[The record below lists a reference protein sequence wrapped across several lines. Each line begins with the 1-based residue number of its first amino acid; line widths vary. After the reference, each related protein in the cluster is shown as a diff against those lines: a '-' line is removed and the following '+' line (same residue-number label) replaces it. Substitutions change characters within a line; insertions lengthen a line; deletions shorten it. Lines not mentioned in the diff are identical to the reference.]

1 MQRENRRFYL
11 GVFGTEEDI
20 LGATN
25 EARQRGLTIVD
36 VYAPY
41 AVHGLEKAMGLRY
54 TRLPLF
60 TLAMGIL
67 GAGLKI
73 WFEFWTTAVS
83 WPVNVGGKP
92 WNSLPAFIPV
102 TFEVMVLFAGLGTVT
117 AFFIGQRLI
126 PGRKAKLPVHGVTD
140 DKFALVLEET
150 DASFDKEST
159 QKMFE
164 EFHVLE
170 VVERVEQEPIQ

>member
-1 MQRENRRFYL
+1 MQPENRRFYL
-11 GVFGTEEDI
+11 GVFESEDDI

-25 EARQRGLTIVD
+25 EARRRGLKIID

-41 AVHGLEKAMGLRY
+41 AVHGLENAMGLRY

-60 TLAMGIL
+60 MLAMALL

-73 WFEFWTTAVS
+73 WFEFWTTAQS
-83 WPVNVGGKP
+83 WPLNVGGKP

-102 TFEVMVLFAGLGTVT
+102 TFEVTVLFAGIGTVT
-117 AFFIGQRLI
+117 AFYIGQRLL

-140 DKFALVLEET
+140 DKFALVLEEA
-150 DASFDKEST
+150 DASFDKEAART
-159 QKMFE
+159 MFE
-164 EFHVLE
+164 EYNVVE
-170 VVERVEQEPIQ
+170 IVERVEQESIQ